1 MPDMSKDF
9 GKLIALGL
17 KGYKDVIVDGSA
29 DPQLRNGKGQLPD
42 DYKICIR
49 NNGDIKFANLNFWQV
64 KDEDDITNHVDHD
77 LSKFDCEHAGI
88 PGNASN

>member
-1 MPDMSKDF
+1 MSKDF
-9 GKLIALGL
+9 GKLVGLGL

-29 DPQLRNGKGQLPD
+29 DPKLRDSKGQVPA

-64 KDEDDITNHVDHD
+64 KGESDITDHVDHD
-77 LSKFDCEHAGI
+77 ITKFDCEHPNIA
-88 PGNASN
+88 GNASN